1 MNYFKLAAAMMITGI
16 FLPGIGFGETQ
27 ADVNRLI
34 EKVDSLY
41 RANNSYARM
50 QMTIVNPNWQ
60 RTLVLDVWSL
70 GMKKTFIRIL
80 SPAKDK
86 GVATLRM
93 ATEMWN
99 YFPKIDKV
107 MKVPPSMMMGAW
119 MGSDF
124 TNDDLVKE
132 TTLLDDYTAE
142 LIRPEAADQTVYS
155 IQLVPKQQ
163 TATVWAKIILNIDK
177 QSLLPK
183 SEAYYD
189 EKGQKMRRIDYR
201 EVKEMGGRKM
211 PTIMELVPLNKPGNK
226 TVIEYQKAEF
236 DTGVPDSVFSLR
248 NLQQR

>member
-1 MNYFKLAAAMMITGI
+1 MKIYRTAVFAWLITI
-16 FLPGIGFGETQ
+16 LSIGWGYCDQTPN
-27 ADVNRLI
+27 VKTLI
-34 EKVDSLY
+34 EKADRLY
-41 RANNSYARM
+41 RADNSYARM

-60 RTLVLDVWSL
+60 RTLSMDVWSL

-80 SPAKDK
+80 SPTKDQ
-86 GVATLRM
+86 GMATLRIG
-93 ATEMWN
+93 TEMWN

-142 LIRPEAADQTVYS
+142 LIHPAAAGQDIYS
-155 IQLVPKQQ
+155 IQLIPKQQ
-163 TATVWAKIILNIDK
+163 TATVWTKIILNIDK

-183 SEAYYD
+183 SEEYYD

-201 EVKEMGGRKM
+201 EVKEIGGRKM

-226 TVIEYQKAEF
+226 TIIEYQKAEF
-236 DTGVPDSVFSLR
+236 DSGVPDSVFSLR